1 MSIYLVQINIL
12 CCYLAKRAKLCV
24 WTPDPVFQGFE
35 GKPVRTYVM
44 QVATG
49 RELKTVDLAERVLDD
64 ARRHGEEIPM
74 AAFFVP
80 RYRLQKKVR
89 GAWETVEELLTPSYV
104 YVRASRGAIDALA
117 QSFARVPAFIRVLAQ
132 QDGTIVPLSADEE
145 DWLRRLTGEGHVVEP
160 SIGVMEGDRVVVT
173 EGPLAGM
180 ESHIVR
186 IDRHKRLAYVEVQ
199 LMGRTKLIKVGI
211 EIVRKTDGCDH
222 GE

>member
-1 MSIYLVQINIL
+1 M
-12 CCYLAKRAKLCV
+12 AKLCAHA
-24 WTPDPVFQGFE
+24 PYPVFQGFE

-49 RELKTVDLAERVLDD
+49 RELKTVELAERVLDD
-64 ARRHGEEIPM
+64 ARRHGENIPE

-117 QSFARVPAFIRVLAQ
+117 QTFARVPAFTRVLAQ

-145 DWLRRLTGEGHVVEP
+145 DWLCRLTGESHVVEP
-160 SIGVMEGDRVVVT
+160 SIGIMEGDHMVVT

-211 EIVRKTDGCDH
+211 EIVRKTDGRDH
-222 GE
+222 DE

>member
-1 MSIYLVQINIL
+1 M
-12 CCYLAKRAKLCV
+12 AKLCAHA
-24 WTPDPVFQGFE
+24 PHPVFQGIE

-49 RELKTVDLAERVLDD
+49 RELKTVELAERVLDD
-64 ARRHGEEIPM
+64 ARRHGENIPE

-89 GAWETVEELLTPSYV
+89 GVWETVEELLTPSYV
-104 YVRASRGAIDALA
+104 YVRASHRAIDVLA
-117 QSFARVPAFIRVLAQ
+117 RSLTRVPAFTRVLAQ

-145 DWLRRLTGEGHVVEP
+145 DWLRRLTGEGHIVEP
-160 SIGVMEGDRVVVT
+160 SVGVMEGDRVVVT

-199 LMGRTKLIKVGI
+199 LMCRAKLIKVGI
-211 EIVRKTDGCDH
+211 EIVRKTDGYDH
-222 GE
+222 DE

>member
-1 MSIYLVQINIL
+1 M
-12 CCYLAKRAKLCV
+12 
-24 WTPDPVFQGFE
+24 
-35 GKPVRTYVM
+35 RTYVM

-49 RELKTVDLAERVLDD
+49 RELKTMELAERVLDD
-64 ARRHGEEIPM
+64 ARRHGENIPEV
-74 AAFFVP
+74 AFFVP

-104 YVRASRGAIDALA
+104 YVRASRGAIDVLA
-117 QSFARVPAFIRVLAQ
+117 RSLTRVPAFTRVLAQ

-145 DWLRRLTGEGHVVEP
+145 DWLRRLTGESHIVEP
-160 SIGVMEGDRVVVT
+160 SVGVMEGDRVVVT

-199 LMGRTKLIKVGI
+199 LMGRAKLIKVGI
-211 EIVRKTDGCDH
+211 EIVRKTDGYDH
-222 GE
+222 DE